1 MCFHMV
7 ARFSGAFVEI
17 FAIDSKEEYTA
28 HLFPFSAY
36 KTLCW
41 LDLLAHFFF
50 FFLLYLLF
58 AACSQSPVYTKTVLH
73 WTRYTV

>member
-1 MCFHMV
+1 MCFPIV

-17 FAIDSKEEYTA
+17 FPIDTKDDYTA

-41 LDLLAHFFF
+41 LDLLAHFFS
-50 FFLLYLLF
+50 FFLLCLPF
-58 AACSQSPVYTKTVLH
+58 AVCSQSPVYTKTVLH
-73 WTRYTV
+73 WTRSTV